1 MGILFFSINI
11 SNSSTS
17 SHPSNQQPSTYP
29 LIETSYKQNVYSI
42 SPTDSHNRSCHDWL
56 HDPQERR
63 HSIIWQGPR
72 LRRREMPGLRR
83 QQRCTKPF
91 LVSKSTCYNIEW
103 STECTISH
111 TTVEVK
117 DAASGEMVYYRDTNG
132 DWTPEKGELVYLDFK
147 PKVWKTGNDTVEYK
161 VTTCK

>member
-1 MGILFFSINI
+1 MG
-11 SNSSTS
+11 STS

-42 SPTDSHNRSCHDWL
+42 SPTDSHNRSCHDRL

-83 QQRCTKPF
+83 QPAMHQALPCQQ
-91 LVSKSTCYNIEW
+91 VNIYNIEW
-103 STECTISH
+103 STEGTISH